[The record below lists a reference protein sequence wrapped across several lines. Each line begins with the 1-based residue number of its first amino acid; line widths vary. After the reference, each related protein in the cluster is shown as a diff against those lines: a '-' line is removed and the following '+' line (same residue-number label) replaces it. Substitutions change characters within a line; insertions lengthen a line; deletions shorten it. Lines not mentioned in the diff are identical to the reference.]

1 MFAYIFVVLAVIIRL
16 VPHPFHLTPVG
27 AALLY
32 FGARRSRKEMIFPI
46 ILLGL
51 SDVYLTKV
59 HYGLALGPEH
69 LLSVI
74 WYAVAMMIGYL
85 LVRKTDPL
93 RVIGA
98 SLASAISFFVVSNFG
113 VWMFGTM
120 YPKTWAGLVQCYVM
134 AVPFFRGTLA
144 SDLIFTPVLF
154 TIPLVF
160 RALERHSNAG
170 KASAA

>member
-32 FGARRSRKEMIFPI
+32 FGARRSRKEMIVPI
-46 ILLGL
+46 VLLGL

-120 YPKTWAGLVQCYVM
+120 YPKSWAGLVQCYVM

-160 RALERHSNAG
+160 RALERHLSAG